1 MKPQGLIML
10 AIAVSCGLVS
20 MFGVKEFLKKQGDS
34 KEESVRILAARTEI
48 DAGQP
53 LDEQNTYL
61 VSVPVSLVPEDAL
74 RGLDEVNDRALRIPA
89 TTGEWLRAN
98 RLGEKGQFGAVARI
112 PNGMAAVTIPVDATT
127 THSGM
132 LEPGNRIDL
141 MLTYDDID
149 DPRKKQTIP
158 VLLFAEVFAIDS
170 TTFGKD
176 AGHRTTPKNITLVVT
191 PEQARAVT
199 HARNMGGKLS
209 TVMRKAGEG
218 NEGDRVTVISDEYL
232 QSGFMKSNL
241 DAPSVARSAEDID
254 DTLGPDDPRP
264 ARFRRGEKEPEMT
277 PEMLQ
282 AEAELEAEENA
293 LNAAQAAEAEA
304 AAEEPARPEK
314 PLWTMEIYEGDN
326 VVIEQVPLDADLS
339 K

>member
-10 AIAVSCGLVS
+10 AIAVSCVLVS

-61 VSVPVSLVPEDAL
+61 VSVPVSLVPKEAI

-112 PNGMAAVTIPVDATT
+112 PDGMAAVTIPVDATT

-132 LEPGNRIDL
+132 LEPGNLIDL

-149 DPRKKQTIP
+149 DPRKKITIP
-158 VLLFAEVFAIDS
+158 VLLYAEVFAIDS

-176 AGHRTTPKNITLVVT
+176 AADRPTPKNITLVVT
-191 PEQARAVT
+191 PDQARAVT
-199 HARNMGGKLS
+199 HARNIGGKLS
-209 TVMRKAGEG
+209 TVMRKVGKK
-218 NEGDRVTVISDEYL
+218 NEDGGVTVISDEYL
-232 QSGFMKSNL
+232 QKGFMRSNL
-241 DAPSVARSAEDID
+241 DAPSVARSEEDFE
-254 DTLGPDDPRP
+254 DTWGPDDPRP
-264 ARFRRGEKEPEMT
+264 ARFRRGKEEPEMT

-282 AEAELEAEENA
+282 AEAELQAEEDA
-293 LNAAQAAEAEA
+293 LKAALAAEA
-304 AAEEPARPEK
+304 AAEVPARPEK

-326 VVIEQVPLDADLS
+326 VLLEQVPLDADLS